1 METGELLKIILAL
14 IFIVLILIFV
24 FVVLGPKIGLN
35 INIFANYQLI
45 GGNG

>member
-14 IFIVLILIFV
+14 IFIILILIFV
-24 FVVLGPKIGLN
+24 FIVLGPKLGLN
-35 INIFANYQLI
+35 INIFAQYQLI

>member
-14 IFIVLILIFV
+14 IFVILILIFI
-24 FVVLGPKIGLN
+24 FVILGPKLGLN

>member
-24 FVVLGPKIGLN
+24 FVILGPKIGLN

>member
-24 FVVLGPKIGLN
+24 FIILGPKLGLN
-35 INIFANYQLI
+35 INIFAQYQLI

>member
-14 IFIVLILIFV
+14 IFIAFVLIIV
-24 FVVLGPKIGLN
+24 FVVFGPKIGLN
-35 INIFANYQLI
+35 INIFAKYQLI

>member
-14 IFIVLILIFV
+14 VFVVLILIFV
-24 FVVLGPKIGLN
+24 FIVLGPKIGLN
-35 INIFANYQLI
+35 INIFAKYQLI

>member
-14 IFIVLILIFV
+14 IFIILILIFV
-24 FVVLGPKIGLN
+24 FAILGPKIGLN
-35 INIFANYQLI
+35 INILANYQLI

>member
-14 IFIVLILIFV
+14 VFIVLILIFV
-24 FVVLGPKIGLN
+24 FVILGPKIGLN
-35 INIFANYQLI
+35 INIFAKYQLI

>member
-24 FVVLGPKIGLN
+24 FDILGPKIGLN
-35 INIFANYQLI
+35 INIFSKYQLI

>member
-14 IFIVLILIFV
+14 IFTVLILIFV
-24 FVVLGPKIGLN
+24 FVILGPKLGLN
-35 INIFANYQLI
+35 INIFAQYQLI

>member
-14 IFIVLILIFV
+14 VLIVFVLIIV
-24 FVVLGPKIGLN
+24 FVVFGPKLGLN
-35 INIFANYQLI
+35 INIFAKYQLI

>member
-14 IFIVLILIFV
+14 IFIVLILILV
-24 FVVLGPKIGLN
+24 FVVFGPKLGLN
-35 INIFANYQLI
+35 INIFARYQLI